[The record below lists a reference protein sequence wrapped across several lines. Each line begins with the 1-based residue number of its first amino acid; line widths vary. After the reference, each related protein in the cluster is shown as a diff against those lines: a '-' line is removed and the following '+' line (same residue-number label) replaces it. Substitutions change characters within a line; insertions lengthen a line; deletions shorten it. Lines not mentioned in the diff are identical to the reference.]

1 MMTDMQGY
9 DCIIIGA
16 GISGLSTA
24 HALAQRGA
32 SLLVV
37 EAQGHVG
44 GALWSETTSD
54 GFVLEHGTQ
63 TVSSND
69 PALWQHFAQLGIDHA
84 CTTTDYQR
92 TYILLGGV
100 LQPVPLSPLDFIR
113 SPLLSPTA
121 KLRMLAEPLLPRAVT
136 ADESVATFFHRRL
149 GSEVARHI
157 VDPFV
162 TGVYSG
168 NPGELSMRSL
178 FPSLWEL
185 EQRHGSL
192 VWGMLARATRNHGEK
207 SGQGRRKTFNFAQ
220 GLATWPQAIAN
231 ELGYE
236 RVWLHTQAVDVQ
248 PAPHGWHVVVK
259 RHGQTETLSA
269 STVVLAV
276 PAMVAAH
283 LVRDLDE
290 PAARALQNVPYP
302 PLAVVHLAYPRTA
315 VTHRLDGIGMLCP
328 TYEESITIGTLWMST
343 IFPAHAPSG
352 MVLTTAFVGGAA
364 HPHITAESDETLA
377 ALVRAEQQH
386 LIGAHSEPSLVRVVR
401 WTRSI
406 PQYDAEH
413 SQREGAYN
421 RLEARWPRLY
431 LLSNYRNG
439 FSVEDCWKKGRQ
451 LGERIVLHHA
461 GAHQGVS
468 V

>member
-1 MMTDMQGY
+1 MMTDMHGY

-24 HALAQRGA
+24 YALAQRNA

-44 GALWSETTSD
+44 GALYSETTPD

-69 PALWQHFAQLGIDHA
+69 PEVWQHFAQLGIDSA

-100 LQPVPLSPLDFIR
+100 LQPVPLSPLDFVR
-113 SPLLSPTA
+113 SPLLSPAA
-121 KLRMLAEPLLPRAVT
+121 KLRMLAEPFLPRAVT

-168 NPGELSMRSL
+168 DPGELSIRSL

-192 VWGMLARATRNHGEK
+192 AWGMLARAMRTNVGKAGR
-207 SGQGRRKTFNFAQ
+207 GRRKTFNFVQ
-220 GLATWPQAIAN
+220 GLATWPRAIAN
-231 ELGYE
+231 ALGEE
-236 RVWLHTQAVDVQ
+236 RVWLQTQAVALK
-248 PAPHGWHVVVK
+248 PAPHGWQVVVT
-259 RHGQTETLSA
+259 RHGQPETLNA
-269 STVVLAV
+269 ATVVLAV
-276 PAMVAAH
+276 PATVAAG
-283 LVRDLDE
+283 LVSDLDE
-290 PAARALQNVPYP
+290 TAARALQNVSYP
-302 PLAVVHLAYPRTA
+302 PLAVVHLAYPRSA
-315 VTHRLDGIGMLCP
+315 VAHRMDGIGMLCP
-328 TYEESITIGTLWMST
+328 TYEQSMTIGTLWMST
-343 IFPAHAPSG
+343 IFPSHAPSG

-364 HPHITAESDETLA
+364 HPYIAAESDETLVA
-377 ALVRAEQQH
+377 MVKAEQQQ
-386 LIGAHSEPSLVRVVR
+386 LIGARGEPALARVLR
-401 WTRSI
+401 WSCSI
-406 PQYDAEH
+406 PQYDANH
-413 SQREGAYN
+413 SWREGAYN

-431 LLSNYRNG
+431 LLSNYRHG
-439 FSVEDCWKKGRQ
+439 FSVEDCWKKGRH
-451 LGERIVLHHA
+451 LGEHMVLHHSES
-461 GAHQGVS
+461 H
-468 V
+468 